1 MNIQGLIFDKDG
13 TLFEFQ
19 SSWGDWFYNL
29 LVILSDKNQNIIDAI
44 ARAQKFNIET
54 RSFDSGSQFIAGTLD
69 ETISLISPFLET
81 KSDSD
86 IKKIVIENLETLN
99 QRPATNLKKLFR
111 LLKSNKYALGVVTN
125 DQEKSTKIQLQNANI
140 FSFFDFIA
148 GCDSG
153 FGYKP
158 NPQPLLAFSDH
169 VNLPRSSIAIIG
181 DSTHDLK
188 AGIKANMWTVGVLS
202 GVAGHDDLR
211 PYADAIL
218 NSIADLPEWLKQIN
232 N

>member
-19 SSWGDWFYNL
+19 SSWSDWFYNL
-29 LVILSDKNQNIIDAI
+29 LVELSDKNQNIIAEI
-44 ARAQKFNIET
+44 ARALNFNLET
-54 RSFDSGSQFIAGTLD
+54 KSFDSGSQFIAGTLD
-69 ETISLISPFLET
+69 ETINLISPFLQN

-86 IKKIVIENLETLN
+86 IKKMVVENLETLN
-99 QRPATNLKKLFR
+99 QRPATNLKKLFSF
-111 LLKSNKYALGVVTN
+111 LKSNKYALGVVTN
-125 DQEKSTKIQLQNANI
+125 DQEKSTKTQLQNANI

-158 NPQPLLAFSDH
+158 DPQPLLAFSDH
-169 VNLPRSSIAIIG
+169 VNLPRSSIAMIG

-188 AGIKANMWTVGVLS
+188 AGIKADMLTVGVLS
-202 GVAGHDDLR
+202 GVADRDDLQ
-211 PYADAIL
+211 PYADVIL
-218 NSIADLPEWLKQIN
+218 KSIADLPEWLKQVN